1 MSLFTCFAHVASLHE
16 EILLIFVYC
25 ITLNLKLSPDHCR
38 LLSDLSCI
46 CCRSEHEVSGW
57 GHIPMSWS
65 CLESSRCFPP
75 AAFPQLLHLW
85 SLPISRPQC
94 FVHQFPAVLSS
105 REQTQCCQCFFTVV
119 CYVISFVLFSFKTSV
134 GEVFTRGQTVPS
146 CSALPFSNWIVIPL
160 ETAPVTVPN
169 DPWTITLEIQF

>member
-1 MSLFTCFAHVASLHE
+1 M
-16 EILLIFVYC
+16 
-25 ITLNLKLSPDHCR
+25 
-38 LLSDLSCI
+38 SCI

-75 AAFPQLLHLW
+75 AAFPQLLHFW
-85 SLPISRPQC
+85 SLQYPDLGALCTSSLRL
-94 FVHQFPAVLSS
+94 AVGSKHSAASVSS
-105 REQTQCCQCFFTVV
+105 RWSVMSFLLFCF
-119 CYVISFVLFSFKTSV
+119 LLRPV
-134 GEVFTRGQTVPS
+134 GWGGVFTRGQTIPS

-160 ETAPVTVPN
+160 ETAPVTVLN